1 LLLWLITTRLPAL
14 DFTCTTNRGA
24 ITIIGYTGPDKALI
38 LPGKING
45 LPVTRIGEGA
55 FSHSSNLTSI
65 KIPNSI
71 TTIGLGAFQGFSGVR
86 YSDLIEVYKAPTVGS
101 RVTAASGTVLWTERM
116 MLPLA
121 KVKCSSPAVLVLKT
135 NTSGPWSL
143 GICLTFE
150 LDPAQLEG
158 RPAGMGDVARWR
170 VFNIHAEN
178 FSEITKRLGLK
189 SVQAEIIHKG
199 LRRQTTISNP
209 GQETVQMVDEADC
222 IIIDPRIPKEWL
234 RSAPCTCYSKAD
246 WRHYLATYP
255 DKFNVAEEN

>member
-1 LLLWLITTRLPAL
+1 VA
-14 DFTCTTNRGA
+14 
-24 ITIIGYTGPDKALI
+24 
-38 LPGKING
+38 
-45 LPVTRIGEGA
+45 
-55 FSHSSNLTSI
+55 
-65 KIPNSI
+65 
-71 TTIGLGAFQGFSGVR
+71 
-86 YSDLIEVYKAPTVGS
+86 
-101 RVTAASGTVLWTERM
+101 AASGTLLWTERL

-121 KVKCSSPAVLVLKT
+121 KVKCSSPAVLVLHT

-150 LDPAQLEG
+150 LAPAQLEG
-158 RPAGMGDVARWR
+158 RPAEIADIAHWR

-178 FSEITKRLGLK
+178 FSEIAKRLGLK

-199 LRRQTTISNP
+199 LRRQTTVLNP

-222 IIIDPRIPKEWL
+222 IITDPRIPKEWL

-255 DKFNVAEEN
+255 DKFNVAEK